1 MGIPVMPGASPVNQ
15 VSVSNKN
22 NRENH
27 EHTTEMHVNRCS
39 DAVGYCL

>member
-1 MGIPVMPGASPVNQ
+1 MERPVVPGASPVHQ

-27 EHTTEMHVNRCS
+27 EHTIEMHVNRCGNPS
-39 DAVGYCL
+39 RFCL